1 MYARNFVEGT
11 PGNVLKKE
19 LGQSDHF
26 PRSLS
31 DFARKIAYRKS
42 RRQIGENGGFRAEKW
57 PIFARFQFFLEF
69 DRNHWNT
76 PLVQKWGHLGHFWPF
91 YGHLKSRFWPF
102 SLIYK
107 HREDRP
113 CKPHLPSRFG
123 LWSLSRRFFI

>member
-42 RRQIGENGGFRAEKW
+42 RRQIIENGGFRAEKW
-57 PIFARFQFFLEF
+57 PIFARFQFFFWNLIETIGIH
-69 DRNHWNT
+69 HWSKNG
-76 PLVQKWGHLGHFWPF
+76 VIWDIFGHFMA
-91 YGHLKSRFWPF
+91 
-102 SLIYK
+102 I
-107 HREDRP
+107 
-113 CKPHLPSRFG
+113 
-123 LWSLSRRFFI
+123 